1 MLTNKYEQYR
11 KYANYVKKYRQES
24 NAATASEVD
33 ANANVDSKNIA
44 TCDSE
49 IAKREKIGYN
59 RLMMIDKITEM
70 WGADVAEEYIR
81 QIESHEIYK
90 HDETSIYPY
99 TYSAKETIIVK
110 VNEEILLVSFEDLYE
125 LCDAPEYLAD
135 PEKNVWCKYPNK
147 GMILILDK
155 NGWTN
160 VSRLVKKQRHRNLV
174 RVKTAFGE
182 DLIVTDNHPLIVED
196 NVEKTVDA
204 DKSKGLSQ
212 YRVNIGNYVSFGD
225 TEELNMA
232 KLSPYNIYQY
242 DTFYDSQTDAGCVHS
257 YVKSLFSMNREM
269 GYFIGFFIGDGNY
282 IKNEKGFTDTI
293 AITQKQPDVLKKIAQ
308 IIWDNTGIGSRII
321 FVPDKQNC
329 WRLLIKSADIVF
341 MLSEVLGIKHYAQ
354 NKTLPKNI
362 FSFSK
367 EFATGIIEGLIDS
380 DGTVGENGMCSVRL
394 ASRTAILQ
402 LSTICHVLGISG
414 GNIIQNLPFSNNSS
428 YNTNYTIFGYQ
439 FRLTKNTQEAL
450 SCSTKVSKCDIV
462 SNNSSKYSTETWATI
477 TDVKEIEEGT
487 FLDENGY
494 IYDITTDTHSFV
506 CNGLWA
512 HNCVSITMYPFL
524 FYGLKSLGGK
534 SGAPKHLDSFC
545 GEFINLVFA
554 IAAQFAGAVST
565 PEFLMYMDYFI
576 RKDYGNDYTAH
587 WDEIISPV
595 IATEQKTLGQL
606 VEDKFQQVVHSIN
619 QPAAARGYQAV
630 FWNIAYFDEPYFK
643 GMFDNFVFPDGSEP
657 NWGTVSFL
665 QKRFMKWFNKERLS
679 YELTFPVETLNLLND
694 GKEYVD
700 KEWADFGAEM
710 YSEGHSFFTYTSDS
724 VDSLASC
731 CFDGKQMC
739 LTKSS
744 DGVNYMT
751 FEEFY
756 NAPYSIKRN
765 LTIFHNGNWV
775 KGKIIRLESKG
786 HQMYEII
793 TANNKRMVVTDN
805 HLFPT
810 FNGDKRAD
818 TLTTDDY
825 LMFSTKALNAP
836 HEVDKHLTYNQGFLI
851 GMYLGDGSMN
861 DEEYESHTTTI
872 NLSLNE
878 EKYTVALDKIQN
890 AVGKDVKINLG
901 KLYNNVY
908 PVTIRDNNIASFIR
922 SYVSGKYC
930 FEKSL
935 NMDCLL
941 QSVEFRQGILDGYYL
956 TDGGNSNRIYST
968 SKELIDNIETLCVSL
983 GYSTIIDVSDRM
995 GDNEVVIRGES
1006 FNRNYP
1012 VYCIRWYETYKR
1024 KQKDVHRWLNNSLFF
1039 KIKSITPIEYNDE
1052 YVSCFEMDDKDEP
1065 YFTLPNGVIT
1075 HNCRLKNEVQ
1085 DNTFSYTLGAGG
1097 VSTGSKGVMT
1107 ININRLVQNAKRDGI
1122 DISEAVRT
1130 QVKKI
1135 HKYLL
1140 AFNEIVKDNFKANLL
1155 TAYNAGYISLDK
1167 QYLTIGINGFVEGAE
1182 FLGIDISPNE
1192 QYFAYGESILKPI
1205 YEENRK
1211 ARTSEVM
1218 FNTEFIPGENLGIK
1232 NAKWDK
1238 KDGYIVP
1245 RDCYNSYFYKV
1256 EDESCNLIDKFI
1268 LHGKRLTKYLDGG
1281 SALHANLEEH
1291 LSKPQYNK
1299 VMEIAINTG
1308 CSYFT
1313 FNIPNTVCNDCGF
1326 ITKHNLPKCP
1336 KCGSDNVDYLTRI
1349 IGYLKRVSKWSE
1361 ARQKEA
1367 KTRYYDN
1374 NVNV

>member
-33 ANANVDSKNIA
+33 ANANVDNKNIA

-99 TYSAKETIIVK
+99 
-110 VNEEILLVSFEDLYE
+110 
-125 LCDAPEYLAD
+125 
-135 PEKNVWCKYPNK
+135 
-147 GMILILDK
+147 
-155 NGWTN
+155 
-160 VSRLVKKQRHRNLV
+160 
-174 RVKTAFGE
+174 
-182 DLIVTDNHPLIVED
+182 
-196 NVEKTVDA
+196 
-204 DKSKGLSQ
+204 
-212 YRVNIGNYVSFGD
+212 
-225 TEELNMA
+225 
-232 KLSPYNIYQY
+232 
-242 DTFYDSQTDAGCVHS
+242 
-257 YVKSLFSMNREM
+257 
-269 GYFIGFFIGDGNY
+269 
-282 IKNEKGFTDTI
+282 
-293 AITQKQPDVLKKIAQ
+293 
-308 IIWDNTGIGSRII
+308 
-321 FVPDKQNC
+321 
-329 WRLLIKSADIVF
+329 
-341 MLSEVLGIKHYAQ
+341 
-354 NKTLPKNI
+354 
-362 FSFSK
+362 
-367 EFATGIIEGLIDS
+367 
-380 DGTVGENGMCSVRL
+380 
-394 ASRTAILQ
+394 
-402 LSTICHVLGISG
+402 
-414 GNIIQNLPFSNNSS
+414 
-428 YNTNYTIFGYQ
+428 
-439 FRLTKNTQEAL
+439 
-450 SCSTKVSKCDIV
+450 
-462 SNNSSKYSTETWATI
+462 
-477 TDVKEIEEGT
+477 
-487 FLDENGY
+487 
-494 IYDITTDTHSFV
+494 
-506 CNGLWA
+506 
-512 HNCVSITMYPFL
+512 CVSITMYPFL

-587 WDEIISPV
+587 WNEIISPA

-606 VEDKFQQVVHSIN
+606 VEDKFQQVIHSIN

-657 NWGTVSFL
+657 NWETVSFL

-731 CFDGKQMC
+731 C
-739 LTKSS
+739 
-744 DGVNYMT
+744 
-751 FEEFY
+751 
-756 NAPYSIKRN
+756 
-765 LTIFHNGNWV
+765 
-775 KGKIIRLESKG
+775 
-786 HQMYEII
+786 
-793 TANNKRMVVTDN
+793 
-805 HLFPT
+805 
-810 FNGDKRAD
+810 
-818 TLTTDDY
+818 
-825 LMFSTKALNAP
+825 
-836 HEVDKHLTYNQGFLI
+836 
-851 GMYLGDGSMN
+851 
-861 DEEYESHTTTI
+861 
-872 NLSLNE
+872 
-878 EKYTVALDKIQN
+878 
-890 AVGKDVKINLG
+890 
-901 KLYNNVY
+901 
-908 PVTIRDNNIASFIR
+908 
-922 SYVSGKYC
+922 
-930 FEKSL
+930 
-935 NMDCLL
+935 
-941 QSVEFRQGILDGYYL
+941 
-956 TDGGNSNRIYST
+956 
-968 SKELIDNIETLCVSL
+968 
-983 GYSTIIDVSDRM
+983 
-995 GDNEVVIRGES
+995 
-1006 FNRNYP
+1006 
-1012 VYCIRWYETYKR
+1012 
-1024 KQKDVHRWLNNSLFF
+1024 
-1039 KIKSITPIEYNDE
+1039 
-1052 YVSCFEMDDKDEP
+1052 
-1065 YFTLPNGVIT
+1065 
-1075 HNCRLKNEVQ
+1075 RLKNEVQ

-1122 DISEAVRT
+1122 DISEAVRE

-1218 FNTEFIPGENLGIK
+1218 FNTEFVPGENLGIK

-1245 RDCYNSYFYKV
+1245 RNCYNSYFYKV
-1256 EDESCNLIDKFI
+1256 EDESCNLVDKFI

-1291 LSKPQYNK
+1291 LSKPQYKK